1 VAATLLAATEL
12 DRDPEASPRA
22 SRLPPM
28 RLEPGTTLSV
38 YRIESIIGEGG
49 MGVVYRAHD
58 QALDRA
64 VAIKCLHTNLAGDS
78 QIRRRFA
85 REARVLREWTHP
97 NVVSIF
103 DFVEQE
109 HLLAIVMEYI
119 EGKSLVQHLASWR
132 GRMPWSE
139 IGAVFGAV
147 LDTMDDG
154 HRVGVVHRDL
164 KPDNILVY
172 TASDG
177 GLRPKIVDFG
187 ISKILEGTSYTM
199 SGAFLGTCRY
209 MSPEQVRNPNTADYR
224 SDIYS
229 LGISLYQLCT
239 GDVPFDD
246 GNHFAVM
253 MAHVNEAP
261 RPPSQL
267 RGDIPPALERL
278 VLDALSKDPAAR
290 PQTCAIFRARLDQA
304 LEGTAPSTATIA
316 SRPPP
321 APSIQDTGGHEMILV
336 PGGPFLM
343 GPSRRTVHVDAF
355 YMDRTPVTNEQ
366 FDRFVRVTGYRPPD
380 PNVGRFLH
388 HVPSGR
394 TPSRFAKC
402 PVVYVSWA
410 DAKAYATW
418 AGKRLPTEAEWE
430 KAARGTDG
438 RKYPWG
444 RAEPTALRASFGKAC
459 SEPLPV
465 GSFPEGAS
473 PYGILDMAGN
483 VWEWCDDYDDPRF
496 YEDGPSHNPRNTK
509 KVAKPLV
516 VMRGGSFL
524 FGPRALRTYSRTSYD
539 PEVRFASGGFRCVRE
554 VG

>member
-1 VAATLLAATEL
+1 
-12 DRDPEASPRA
+12 
-22 SRLPPM
+22 M
-28 RLEPGTTLSV
+28 ISV
-38 YRIESIIGEGG
+38 YRIESILGEGG
-49 MGVVYRAHD
+49 MGVVYKARD
-58 QALDRA
+58 QALGRD
-64 VAIKCLHTNLAGDS
+64 VAIKCLHTNLAGDG

-103 DFVEQE
+103 DFVEHD
-109 HLLAIVMEYI
+109 HLLAIIMEYI
-119 EGKSLVQHLASWR
+119 DGKSLVQHIASWR
-132 GRMPWSE
+132 GRVPFAE
-139 IGAVFGAV
+139 IGTVFGAV
-147 LDTMDDG
+147 LETMNDG
-154 HRVGVVHRDL
+154 HQVGVVHRDL

-172 TASDG
+172 AGSE

-187 ISKILEGTSYTM
+187 ISKILEGTSYTV

-229 LGISLYQLCT
+229 LGVSLYQLCT
-239 GDVPFDD
+239 GRVPFDD

-253 MAHVNEAP
+253 MAHVNDAP
-261 RPPSQL
+261 TPPSRL
-267 RGDIPPALERL
+267 RPDIPPELEQL
-278 VLDALSKDPAAR
+278 VLEALAKDPGAR
-290 PQTCAIFRARLDQA
+290 PQTCAIFRARLGDA
-304 LEGTAPSTATIA
+304 LRGATPALVSTA

-321 APSIQDTGGHEMILV
+321 PASIQDTGGHEMVLV

-343 GPSRRTVHVDAF
+343 GATRRSVHVDAF
-355 YMDRTPVTNEQ
+355 YMDRVPVTNEQ
-366 FDRFVRVTGYRPPD
+366 FMRLVKVTGHRPEA
-380 PNVGRFLH
+380 PNAERFLS
-388 HVPSGR
+388 HVPAGR
-394 TPSRFAKC
+394 TTARFAKS

-444 RAEPTALRASFGKAC
+444 RSEPTKTRASYGKAQAG
-459 SEPLPV
+459 PV
-465 GSFPEGAS
+465 PAGSFPQGAS
-473 PYGILDMAGN
+473 PYGILDLAGN

-509 KVAKPLV
+509 KLGKPLV
-516 VMRGGSFL
+516 VMRGGSFM
-524 FGPRALRTYSRTSYD
+524 FAAAALRTYSRTSYD
-539 PEVRFASGGFRCVRE
+539 PEVRFASGGFRCVRG
-554 VG
+554 VD